1 MVIAPGVTRPGL
13 TCNRPVSL
21 LDVYP
26 TLNELCGLPER
37 DDLDGESL
45 VPLLKNPAAKR
56 ERPAITT
63 WGRGN
68 HSVRTL
74 RWRYIHHANGSGE
87 LYDHQA
93 DPDEFTNLVSSQPE
107 KSVPIVDQ
115 LKKWLPAA
123 NRNEK

>member
-1 MVIAPGVTRPGL
+1 MFIVPGVTRPG
-13 TCNRPVSL
+13 TRCVQPVSL

-26 TLNELCGLPER
+26 TLNELCGLPRR

-45 VPLLKNPAAKR
+45 VPLLKDPAAR
-56 ERPAITT
+56 RNRPAVTT

-74 RWRYIHHANGSGE
+74 HWRYIRHANGTEE
-87 LYDHQA
+87 LYDHRE

-107 KSVPIVDQ
+107 KSKPIISG
-115 LKKWLPAA
+115 LKKWLPAPTKK
-123 NRNEK
+123 RP